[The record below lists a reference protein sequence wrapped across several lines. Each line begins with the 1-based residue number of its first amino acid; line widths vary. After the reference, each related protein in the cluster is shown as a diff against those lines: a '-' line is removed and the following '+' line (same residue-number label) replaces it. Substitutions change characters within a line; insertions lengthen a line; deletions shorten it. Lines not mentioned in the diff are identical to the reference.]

1 MNQAPSPKSC
11 QGTRQRVLACGAL
24 LLLLPGLMAAA
35 PQAPAAQAPAA
46 QAQMPPE
53 YVVGPGD
60 MLSIV
65 VWRDRDLTQDVVV
78 RPDGRISLPLLNDV
92 PASGL
97 TPDQLRLRLTE
108 LARKFSREEPV
119 VTVVVRQINST
130 RVFITGM
137 VLHPGAYVLTGP
149 TTVLQLIAVAGGFAD
164 FANRNKI
171 LIARVE
177 NGVQRS
183 YFFNYDDVVKKGNL
197 AQNIMLRSGDTI
209 VVP

>member
-1 MNQAPSPKSC
+1 M
-11 QGTRQRVLACGAL
+11 V
-24 LLLLPGLMAAA
+24 LPGLLAAA
-35 PQAPAAQAPAA
+35 PQAAAVQAQAPAA
-46 QAQMPPE
+46 QIQVSAD

-60 MLSIV
+60 VLSIV
-65 VWRDRDLTQDVVV
+65 VWRDKELTQEVVV
-78 RPDGRISLPLLNDV
+78 RPDGKISLPLLNDV
-92 PASGL
+92 VAAGL
-97 TPDQLRLRLTE
+97 TPEQLRNRL
-108 LARKFSREEPV
+108 AAAAQKFSKEDPV
-119 VTVVVRQINST
+119 VTVMVRQINST

-137 VLHPGAYVLTGP
+137 ILHPGAYVLTGP

-183 YFFNYDDVVKKGNL
+183 YYFNYDDAVKKGNL
-197 AQNIMLRSGDTI
+197 AQNLLLRSGDTI